1 MLDGNL
7 CLIAPDG
14 HLYVSFE
21 VYYLENIFVEPVQ
34 INAVSSDNGFEKPTR
49 KAFVFITT
57 EPEACKTAFEDL
69 KQLDC
74 VSEVYLSHG
83 VYDIVAKVNGESLE
97 HLREGVLRKI
107 KNITNIKSVLTL
119 TVI

>member
-1 MLDGNL
+1 VN
-7 CLIAPDG
+7 
-14 HLYVSFE
+14 
-21 VYYLENIFVEPVQ
+21 YLENVFAETAQ
-34 INAVSSDNGFEKPTR
+34 INAVSSDSESFERPTR

-57 EPEACKTAFEDL
+57 EPDSCKTAFEDL

-83 VYDIVAKVNGESLE
+83 VYDIVAKVTGESLE
-97 HLREGVLRKI
+97 HLRESALRKI
-107 KNITNIKSVLTL
+107 KSIDSIKSVLTL